1 MNLKNWF
8 MKNIGLFL
16 LFLGAVLAWNGCASW
31 KQNQW
36 LAAHQKELK
45 RLAESNL
52 PAEQK
57 LDGLVQDYVKFLNE
71 DLKFLDPRKGVK
83 YVKKYHDQN
92 RGSMD
97 KILKSA
103 ADWQDGL
110 GTLDKVALGVRTVQK
125 PYIKGLV
132 DLAPKFQRKYKQYKV
147 ALELSGKIGGGL
159 TRFAGKNLFQ

>member
-1 MNLKNWF
+1 MRNTALS
-8 MKNIGLFL
+8 L
-16 LFLGAVLAWNGCASW
+16 LFLGFALGGIGCASL

-36 LAAHQKELK
+36 LSAHQKELK
-45 RLAESNL
+45 RLADSNL
-52 PAEQK
+52 SAEQK
-57 LDGLVQDYVKFLNE
+57 LDGLVQDYVKFMNE

-103 ADWQDGL
+103 ANWQDDL
-110 GTLDKVALGVRTVQK
+110 NTLEKVSLGVRTVQK
-125 PYIKGLV
+125 PYIKSLIDLV
-132 DLAPKFQRKYKQYKV
+132 PKFQRKYKQYKI
-147 ALELSGKIGGGL
+147 ALELSEKIGGGL